1 MTTRRIDGIKPTHLS
16 GHVALELS
24 VGGAP
29 LEHDVDVAEAREG
42 RLPGDVL
49 GLLVQV
55 GSHAQGQLV
64 VQVSSPGQVQ
74 GIVDYLGPDS
84 VMS

>member
-1 MTTRRIDGIKPTHLS
+1 MITRRIDVIKPTHLS
-16 GHVALELS
+16 GHVALELP

-29 LEHDVDVAEAREG
+29 LEHDVDVAEAGEG

-64 VQVSSPGQVQ
+64 VQVAGPRQVQ
-74 GIVDYLGPDS
+74 GVVDYLGCYS
-84 VMS
+84 VMF